1 MTLPPA
7 SLPPPSSL
15 LQQVARLP
23 LFIYQLGLGSLLRW
37 MPLMVLGTRG
47 RKTGLDRYLI
57 LEWRRHGR
65 RYYVVSIWGKQP
77 GWVHN
82 LVANPVVTMQI
93 GQRILRARASL
104 VTDRNEAARALYMF
118 RKNSPIYDN
127 VFSSMSSV
135 EQINFLTLGQ
145 VASQFT
151 IVRFDPEVGEFEVP
165 PMPQLPTWV
174 FPVGLI
180 MAAAVF
186 VGQRFGRERGQR

>member
-7 SLPPPSSL
+7 SLPPPSPL

-23 LFIYQLGLGSLLRW
+23 LFIYRLGLGSLLSW

-47 RKTGLDRYLI
+47 RKTGLDRYLVV
-57 LEWRRHGR
+57 EWRRHGR

-77 GWVHN
+77 GWIHN
-82 LVANPVVTMQI
+82 LQANPIVTMQV
-93 GQRILRARASL
+93 GQRILRARASI
-104 VTDRNEAARALYMF
+104 VTDRNEAAKALYMF
-118 RKNSPIYDN
+118 RKNSPLYDN

-145 VASQFT
+145 VAGQFT

-165 PMPQLPTWV
+165 PLPQLPTWV
-174 FPVGLI
+174 LPVGGFI
-180 MAAAVF
+180 VAAVMMA
-186 VGQRFGRERGQR
+186 RRMGRRRGPR

>member
-7 SLPPPSSL
+7 TLPPPSSL

-23 LFIYQLGLGSLLRW
+23 LFIYRLGLGSLLRW

-47 RKTGLDRYLI
+47 RKTGLDRYLV

-82 LVANPVVTMQI
+82 LVANPIVTMQI

-104 VTDRNEAARALYMF
+104 VTDRDEAAKALYMF
-118 RKNSPIYDN
+118 RKNSPLYEN

-135 EQINFLTLGQ
+135 EKINFLTVGQ

-151 IVRFDPEVGEFEVP
+151 IVRFDPEVGDFEVP
-165 PMPQLPTWV
+165 PMPQLPTWAIPAGSCLV
-174 FPVGLI
+174 TVLFIARLI
-180 MAAAVF
+180 GRRW
-186 VGQRFGRERGQR
+186 GQR

>member
-7 SLPPPSSL
+7 SLPPPTSL

-23 LFIYQLGLGSLLRW
+23 LVIYRLGLGSLLRW

-47 RKTGLDRYLI
+47 RKTGQDRYLV

-77 GWVHN
+77 GWVLN
-82 LVANPVVTMQI
+82 LQANPIVTMQI
-93 GQRILRARASL
+93 GQRILRARASI
-104 VTDRNEAARALYMF
+104 VTDRDEAAKALYMF

-127 VFSSMSSV
+127 VLASMSSV

-145 VASQFT
+145 IANQFT

-165 PMPQLPTWV
+165 PLPQLPTWV
-174 FPVGLI
+174 LPLGAVIVAVGLV
-180 MAAAVF
+180 A
-186 VGQRFGRERGQR
+186 QRMSRTRGHR

>member
-7 SLPPPSSL
+7 TLPPPSSL

-23 LFIYQLGLGSLLRW
+23 LWIFRLGLGALLQW

-47 RKTGLDRYLI
+47 RKTGLDRYLV

-82 LVANPVVTMQI
+82 LVANPIVTLQI
-93 GQRILRARASL
+93 GQRILRARASV

-118 RKNSPIYDN
+118 RKNSPLYDN
-127 VFSSMSSV
+127 VLSSMSSV

-145 VASQFT
+145 VANQFT

-165 PMPQLPTWV
+165 PLPQLPTWV
-174 FPVGLI
+174 LPIGL
-180 MAAAVF
+180 F
-186 VGQRFGRERGQR
+186 VGIAALIAQRIGRTRGRR